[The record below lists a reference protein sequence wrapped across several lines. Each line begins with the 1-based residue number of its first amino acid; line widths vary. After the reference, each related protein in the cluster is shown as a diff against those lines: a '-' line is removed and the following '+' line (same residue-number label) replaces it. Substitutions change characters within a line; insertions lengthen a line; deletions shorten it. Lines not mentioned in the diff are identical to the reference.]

1 MCYVFSRSFTFAL
14 IMRAR
19 HSLRPRIE
27 PSHNRCTSQKAH
39 SSAFLSWKDLRLYPT
54 NDFISN
60 NIYLIVAEAVY
71 FSSIP
76 GNELNY
82 IESRYWTSLAIDSFK
97 ASAIP

>member
-27 PSHNRCTSQKAH
+27 SSHNRGTSQNH
-39 SSAFLSWKDLRLYPT
+39 SSVFFSWKDLRLYPT

-60 NIYLIVAEAVY
+60 DIYLIVTEAVY

-76 GNELNY
+76 RNELNY
-82 IESRYWTSLAIDSFK
+82 IESRYWTLLAIDSFK